1 MKEALRYQGRRDPPD
16 TGAADT
22 EGADAAKRR
31 SANSLGLFGLTLV
44 TCERGD
50 MRESPEGLFVYERD
64 RVRNIPVAD
73 ELRGAAELEELYQAV
88 RFGRP
93 IVHDGR
99 WGEATLEVCLAIVE
113 SARTHTDVRLSRQTA
128 TPH

>member
-1 MKEALRYQGRRDPPD
+1 MKESLRY
-16 TGAADT
+16 TGTPRAAT
-22 EGADAAKRR
+22 
-31 SANSLGLFGLTLV
+31 NSLGMFGLTLV

-50 MRESPEGLFVYERD
+50 LRESPSGLYLYKHGEVTQ
-64 RVRNIPVAD
+64 IPVAD

-88 RFGRP
+88 RHHKP

-113 SARTHTDVRLSRQTA
+113 SARTHADVQLSRQTA
-128 TPH
+128 LPH